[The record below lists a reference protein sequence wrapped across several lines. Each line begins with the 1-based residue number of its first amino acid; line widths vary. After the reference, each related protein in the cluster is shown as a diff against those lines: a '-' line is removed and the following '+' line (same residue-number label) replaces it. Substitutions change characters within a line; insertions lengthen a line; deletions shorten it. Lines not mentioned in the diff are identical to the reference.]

1 MSRWLLATM
10 TSVLFVALVI
20 AVTGFEALLADVEP
34 ISQPDASP
42 YLGPGMVVAAAVVV
56 FLATAAG
63 IREGNPGVTGLVA
76 AAAVYLVMLGVGSVG
91 YALVR
96 GDATELLVFPAGSAL
111 GPFVVG
117 SVVVALLSVIGGIA
131 VARHQARGAA
141 GAAGVT
147 GAAGPA
153 PTTGPAPTPTTGPA
167 PTTGPHRTTG
177 PTGTARP
184 SAAPPHGPGEDGAR
198 R

>member
-1 MSRWLLATM
+1 MSRWLVATM

-34 ISQPDASP
+34 ISQPDATP
-42 YLGPGMVVAAAVVV
+42 YLGPGMVVAGAVVV

-63 IREGNPGVTGLVA
+63 VREGNPGVTALVA
-76 AAAVYLVMLGVGSVG
+76 AAAVYLVMLGVGAVG

-117 SVVVALLSVIGGIA
+117 SVVVALVSVVGGIA
-131 VARHQARGAA
+131 VTRHQARNTAA
-141 GAAGVT
+141 T
-147 GAAGPA
+147 GTVGPDA
-153 PTTGPAPTPTTGPA
+153 PTGSTGPAAHGDPSTA
-167 PTTGPHRTTG
+167 PRHR
-177 PTGTARP
+177 
-184 SAAPPHGPGEDGAR
+184 PGEDGAR